1 MKFIVK
7 RVQEAIPT
15 VERCVIAVMIICSL
29 VSCALFASTYAF
41 LEHTSSGSGAIISPD
56 GYILTNNHVIE
67 GASSLSVELTS
78 GDRYPARVIATDPDR
93 DLALIKVDA
102 RDLKAIPISAGR
114 AVQVGESVVS
124 IGSPQGLVGTVS
136 VGIITAVGRCVENL
150 GLEDLYQTN
159 AGIARGSSGG
169 PLIDQHGQLVGINV
183 AVAISGGEHVPL
195 TEFGFSIPIRYAQGL
210 LSYVSTLPS
219 PGVSNDGP
227 LSVPEIA
234 TRYSAATV
242 YIVSVAESPLSSLLP
257 SEIAGYKIGEPY
269 TWQKP
274 LPAKPETLSPEQRE
288 WVLPP
293 SLLQQPSLME
303 DIFSL
308 PGGLSSTESRLGSEP
323 EEWASVSGNKSL
335 SSSGAHLSVQ
345 ILLAVY
351 ETASQAKT
359 AAKHVLQEDMQGL
372 KDISQGTYTAGDLS
386 FDARTGLATAK
397 GTLWTYCLSGVDHS
411 KEEANKLFAYAFQEP
426 PKCPNT
432 RWVGARIRQTITTA
446 IEELVVAISIS
457 WEHIDT
463 LPVFKNYPTDTTGE
477 GEYTYTD
484 SCVVYWRKI
493 AEVTYYFLTGEEK
506 EKVLQD
512 STRTLIC
519 IDDLEKETKEIL
531 SVSVNTLVRNL

>member
-159 AGIARGSSGG
+159 AGIAQGSSGG
-169 PLIDQHGQLVGINV
+169 PLIDQRGQLVGINV

-195 TEFGFSIPIRYAQGL
+195 TEFGFSIPIQYAQGL

-257 SEIAGYKIGEPY
+257 SEIAGYLIWERY

-274 LPAKPETLSPEQRE
+274 LPAKPEPLSPEQRE

-293 SLLQQPSLME
+293 SLLQQPFLMK
-303 DIFSL
+303 DSFSL
-308 PGGLSSTESRLGSEP
+308 PGGLSSNDSRLGSEP

-335 SSSGAHLSVQ
+335 SSSGAQLSVQ

-351 ETASQAKT
+351 ETASQART
-359 AAKHVLQEDMQGL
+359 AAKHVLQQDMQGL
-372 KDISQGTYTAGDLS
+372 KEISQGTYTAGDLS

-397 GTLWTYCLSGVDHS
+397 GTFWTYCLSGVDHS
-411 KEEANKLFAYAFQEP
+411 KEEANKLFAYAVQER

-432 RWVGARIRQTITTA
+432 RVGARIRQTITTA
-446 IEELVVAISIS
+446 IENLFVAISIS
-457 WEHIDT
+457 WKHIDT
-463 LPVFKNYPTDTTGE
+463 LPVFTYYPTDTTGE

-484 SCVVYWRKI
+484 SCVVYWKKITEVRK
-493 AEVTYYFLTGEEK
+493 YLLTGEEK

-531 SVSVNTLVRNL
+531 SVLVNTLAKNL